1 MVGVSV
7 VLLMMVLL
15 VVGCTVEVID
25 TNEVVD
31 EVVDEVNLVRV
42 VELIATAKV
51 VDDTDKVDIINGRD
65 IIDEVVNTVDVSDTD
80 DE

>member
-1 MVGVSV
+1 MT
-7 VLLMMVLL
+7 VLL

-25 TNEVVD
+25 TNEVLD
-31 EVVDEVNLVRV
+31 EVLDEVNV

-51 VDDTDKVDIINGRD
+51 VDDTDKVDIINGGD
-65 IIDEVVNTVDVSDTD
+65 IINEVVNTVDVSDTD